1 MSWLCDLCRQPHEQF
16 AMKAA
21 WVLTFYEQ
29 PADQRQQTTQQ
40 TCWQC
45 HVKKDAANLLTWKQK
60 RNIDMKLPISHASL
74 HSAGFPTFA
83 RRDSFPL
90 PFPDIEVPDLFCKM
104 HIHTLVWCQLWLQSI
119 PLDLPLWFQDTWRT
133 LPSGAWY
140 KLWCKLLLPFGPS
153 LRTFCSG
160 YHDTAE
166 VYISSFCI
174 TAVWNASSLVVVQG
188 ATPCRWRQE
197 DARCHLHW
205 QREKNRTDNLAEKN
219 LN

>member
-1 MSWLCDLCRQPHEQF
+1 MRF
-16 AMKAA
+16 M
-21 WVLTFYEQ
+21 
-29 PADQRQQTTQQ
+29 QTTSRATCDESRMSADLLWA
-40 TCWQC
+40 TCWP
-45 HVKKDAANLLTWKQK
+45 KATNNAANLLTMSRKK
-60 RNIDMKLPISHASL
+60 GCRKLADMETQTQHWHEVANFTCKPALTLVH
-74 HSAGFPTFA
+74 FPTFA
-83 RRDSFPL
+83 RRDSFAL

-104 HIHTLVWCQLWLQSI
+104 HIHTLVWCQLWLQFI
-119 PLDLPLWFQDTWRT
+119 PLDPPLWFQDTWRT

-205 QREKNRTDNLAEKN
+205 QRKKQNRTIGRT
-219 LN
+219 